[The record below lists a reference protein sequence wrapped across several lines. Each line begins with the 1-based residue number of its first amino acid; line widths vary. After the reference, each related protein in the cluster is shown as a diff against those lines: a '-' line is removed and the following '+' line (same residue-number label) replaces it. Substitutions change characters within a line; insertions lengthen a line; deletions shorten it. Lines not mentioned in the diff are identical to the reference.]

1 MEAKRDLYEILGLS
15 RSAEV
20 REIKASY
27 RTLAHKYHPDKN
39 PGDKTAEE
47 KFKEASVAY
56 SVLTDAQKR
65 ARYDQYGHAG
75 LGNNGNEDFSVN
87 IQDIFGSIF
96 GDFFAGGSNPRSQGE
111 RGADLKYDLTITFE
125 QAAFGIEKEIEIDRH
140 DACKTCTG
148 SGAKPGTNPIPCRD
162 CQGLGEVRV
171 SQGFFAIA
179 QTCPSCQGSGQ
190 KIAEICVDCK
200 GRKRQK
206 VKHVLKVIVPPGID
220 NGMQLRYM
228 GEGDGGIK
236 GGSRGNL
243 YVAINVT
250 EHALFVRQDNDVAL
264 DVPITFVQATLGT
277 SIEVPTLDGKF
288 NLQIPAGTQTETIF
302 RLPKKGIPSLQRN
315 GVGKRGDQLVKVCLE
330 VPTNLTKQQ
339 KDLLIEFANLSGE
352 DSLPA
357 RQGFFDKVKEIF
369 G

>member
-1 MEAKRDLYEILGLS
+1 MEAKRDLYEVLGLS
-15 RSAEV
+15 RSAEE

-27 RTLAHKYHPDKN
+27 RILAHKYHPDKN
-39 PGDKTAEE
+39 PGDKSAEE

-56 SVLTDAQKR
+56 SILTDVEKR
-65 ARYDQYGHAG
+65 ARYDQFGHAG
-75 LGNNGNEDFSVN
+75 LGNSGAEDFSVN

-96 GDFFAGGSNPRSQGE
+96 GDFFGSGSNKRSQGE

-125 QAAFGIEKEIEIDRH
+125 QAAFGVEKEIEIKRH
-140 DACKTCTG
+140 DACGTCSG

-190 KIAEICVDCK
+190 RISEVCLDCK

-206 VKHVLKVIVPPGID
+206 VAHTIKVTVPPGID
-220 NGMQLRYM
+220 NGMQLRYIS
-228 GEGDGGIK
+228 EGDGGIK
-236 GGSRGNL
+236 GGARGNL
-243 YVAINVT
+243 YVAINVKN
-250 EHALFVRQDNDVAL
+250 HSLFVRQDNDVTL
-264 DVPITFVQATLGT
+264 DVPITFVQAALGT
-277 SIEVPTLDGKF
+277 AIEVPTLDGKF
-288 NLQIPAGTQTETIF
+288 TLQIPAGTQPETVFCI
-302 RLPKKGIPSLQRN
+302 PKKGIPSLQRN
-315 GVGKRGDQLVKVCLE
+315 GNGKRGDQLVKVCLE
-330 VPTNLTKQQ
+330 VPTNLSKQQ

-352 DSLPA
+352 DTLPA